1 LAARGVKTKRHTS
14 KSHYE
19 PSDAAIRKTVQLV
32 HAEAKRILAENPN
45 LDWEEAEH
53 LAIQSVLAK
62 YGGPSKS
69 ARGKIEWVDTPRGRR
84 LRVVTASGWV
94 DWPIMYSDG
103 RIAYEFPERVPE
115 YLKKEVR
122 SELSKSSDKSDF
134 LFYTDE
140 DLESIK
146 RSLAKERTFTSLG
159 HDMAKKVE
167 MSQDEAMRILE
178 EWGEVLNPADYSIPI
193 KMARD
198 PKKWYT
204 HAKHTGWRKTQQA
217 STRRAKLLASTPKN
231 WTSARRYGLAG
242 RRAQALANVTQDK
255 QTARLADADAQYF
268 FDKLARLRA

>member
-1 LAARGVKTKRHTS
+1 MARRGWQREPGRHSLAARGVKTKRHTS

-45 LDWEEAEH
+45 LDWEEAEY
-53 LAIQSVLAK
+53 LAVQSLLQN
-62 YGGPSKS
+62 YRGP
-69 ARGKIEWVDTPRGRR
+69 P
-84 LRVVTASGWV
+84 
-94 DWPIMYSDG
+94 
-103 RIAYEFPERVPE
+103 
-115 YLKKEVR
+115 
-122 SELSKSSDKSDF
+122 KSDF

-159 HDMAKKVE
+159 HDMAKRVE